1 MNLDKYTTIFKQ
13 EMTFKMPFP
22 FWFILAPRAIVPGRD
37 FYQKLQFHI
46 YGELCG
52 TSKSYLYTMGE
63 I

>member
-1 MNLDKYTTIFKQ
+1 
-13 EMTFKMPFP
+13 MTFKMSFP

-37 FYQKLQFHI
+37 YQKLQFHI

-52 TSKSYLYTMGE
+52 TNKSYLYTMGE